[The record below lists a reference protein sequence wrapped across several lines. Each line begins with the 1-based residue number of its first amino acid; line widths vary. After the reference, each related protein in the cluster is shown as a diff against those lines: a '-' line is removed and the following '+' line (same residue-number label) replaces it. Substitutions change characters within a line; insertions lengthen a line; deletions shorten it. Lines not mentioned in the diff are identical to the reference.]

1 MAVVRGDWDLSSL
14 FANLTDSLSGSGR
27 GGERNESHKMKV
39 ARNSFF
45 SSHEE
50 RRAFGMGEV
59 CRVSRNY
66 KVSEVI
72 IKDYDYEGTKGGNA
86 YRHELIN
93 LLE

>member
-1 MAVVRGDWDLSSL
+1 
-14 FANLTDSLSGSGR
+14 
-27 GGERNESHKMKV
+27 
-39 ARNSFF
+39 
-45 SSHEE
+45 
-50 RRAFGMGEV
+50 MGEV